1 VDPQEYFFTTIAMRG
16 KEQLLFYHLA
26 QFVSDHKKDFVER
39 VLNERTRYL
48 TVVLENIYQSQN
60 ASASIRTCECMGLQ
74 DIHIVENTA
83 QYQLNVRVLKGADKW
98 LNLERYRAKDVNNTE
113 TCFNSLRSKGY
124 KILVAAPDEDGISI
138 DEVDIR
144 EDKVAIVFGNELR
157 GASAYALDHGD
168 QKVRIPMYGF
178 TESLNISVSVAICLN
193 TLLTKLRH
201 AEMNIFL
208 TDEEKRIIKLEW
220 YRKIV
225 KRSDI
230 LEKEFLRTI
239 Q

>member
-1 VDPQEYFFTTIAMRG
+1 MEK
-16 KEQLLFYHLA
+16 KEVLLFDHLA
-26 QFVSDHKKDFVER
+26 QFVSDHKKDFVAR
-39 VLNERTRYL
+39 VLQARTRYV

-60 ASASIRTCECMGLQ
+60 ASAAVRTCECMGLQ

-98 LNLERYRAKDVNNTE
+98 INLERYRTKGRNNTE
-113 TCFNSLRSKGY
+113 TCFNQLRSNGY
-124 KILVAAPDEDGISI
+124 RILVAAPAEDGISI
-138 DEVDIR
+138 DEVDV
-144 EDKVAIVFGNELR
+144 DKGKIALVFGNELK
-157 GASAYALDHGD
+157 GASDYALEQGD

-193 TLLTKLRH
+193 TVLGKLRQSG
-201 AEMNIFL
+201 AGIFL
-208 TDEEKRIIKLEW
+208 TEAEKSAIKLSW

-230 LEKEFLRTI
+230 LEREFLRTI
-239 Q
+239 E